1 MFSQQGSNHFARME
15 TKFESLLQELQ
26 KIWDEVGVPDVERDA
41 MFLKIEQEC
50 MEVSRRK
57 VDEAKKCKAQL
68 LQKIANHKVEL
79 VDICAALGEQ
89 PQKLD
94 QKASGSLKKELE
106 TIIQQLEDMKMRK
119 MERRNEFFVVLDQ
132 LQKIS
137 NAIGKCMKDS
147 LYKMVVEETDL
158 SLKRLEELRR
168 RLLEYQDEKRN
179 RLNLVMD
186 HLNIISSLSLVLG
199 MDFKQTIHEIH
210 PTLIDSEGA
219 KDISNNTIDSLGNS
233 IQRLR
238 KLKNQR
244 WQRLQD
250 HASALLELWNLM
262 DTPIEEQNK
271 FQNVTSH
278 ITALESEITEPNM
291 LSTDVLNHVEAEVS
305 RLQQLKSSKL
315 KEISQKK
322 KLELEEI
329 CKRSHMVTETFSAME
344 HSIEAAESG
353 TADTACLLEQIDLQ
367 ITRAKEEASSRK
379 EILEKVEK
387 WLAARQEECWLEEYN
402 RDENRYNA
410 GRGAHLTLKRAE
422 KARSLVNKIPGMLE
436 ALTSKATAW
445 ERERGTEFLYDGG
458 KLLSMLNQYSTLRQ
472 EKEQEK
478 QRQRDMKKFQGLV
491 LVEQEAFYGSKRS
504 PSKSGKKASNRK
516 MSLGGALI
524 RSQKYEKVTPPLHP
538 TKKGDFLHRSS
549 SRQQYSEVEAPSFG
563 RRTSEIYG
571 HSVKKRPTS
580 AAKALE
586 MESPLIRKPL
596 SPVYSEVSSM
606 ANIANYFEGQKKQQE
621 TNIQVSHLFSEKP
634 IMTPSKPKNVGD
646 DAENRTP
653 KTKPIPVPPTP
664 STISVH
670 MLTAM
675 TPATP
680 FTSGDYKIEKA
691 DQRLEYSFEEVRAIR
706 YELCSK

>member
-1 MFSQQGSNHFARME
+1 
-15 TKFESLLQELQ
+15 
-26 KIWDEVGVPDVERDA
+26 
-41 MFLKIEQEC
+41 
-50 MEVSRRK
+50 
-57 VDEAKKCKAQL
+57 
-68 LQKIANHKVEL
+68 
-79 VDICAALGEQ
+79 
-89 PQKLD
+89 
-94 QKASGSLKKELE
+94 
-106 TIIQQLEDMKMRK
+106 
-119 MERRNEFFVVLDQ
+119 
-132 LQKIS
+132 
-137 NAIGKCMKDS
+137 
-147 LYKMVVEETDL
+147 
-158 SLKRLEELRR
+158 
-168 RLLEYQDEKRN
+168 
-179 RLNLVMD
+179 
-186 HLNIISSLSLVLG
+186 
-199 MDFKQTIHEIH
+199 
-210 PTLIDSEGA
+210 
-219 KDISNNTIDSLGNS
+219 
-233 IQRLR
+233 
-238 KLKNQR
+238 
-244 WQRLQD
+244 
-250 HASALLELWNLM
+250 
-262 DTPIEEQNK
+262 
-271 FQNVTSH
+271 
-278 ITALESEITEPNM
+278 M

-458 KLLSMLNQYSTLRQ
+458 KLLSMNQYSTLRQ

-524 RSQKYEKVTPPLHP
+524 RSQKYEKVTPPSHP

-621 TNIQVSHLFSEKP
+621 TNIQASHLFSEKP

-680 FTSGDYKIEKA
+680 FTSGDYKFEKA